1 MRAGQLRH
9 RVELHSNSPA
19 GNDYGEQ
26 IESWSSYTTVWA
38 AIEPL
43 SGRELLNAQQIS
55 AEITTRVRIRY
66 NSSVTSEH
74 RVVIGGRTLEIV
86 SVINPAERDITQH
99 LLCKEVT

>member
-1 MRAGQLRH
+1 M
-9 RVELHSNSPA
+9 N
-19 GNDYGEQ
+19 
-26 IESWSSYTTVWA
+26 
-38 AIEPL
+38 
-43 SGRELLNAQQIS
+43 GRELLNAQQIS